1 MRRQTTI
8 LRNNVSALIASERA
22 WIDGEIVSKNLALL
36 GVYRY
41 SLKIKNLGKTP
52 AQVRSYQINT
62 GPLLEGNQFD
72 RTRLSHQKTRSLHV
86 FVGSEEDT
94 TLEEDMDMDPMFPD
108 MNDANSGT
116 TGAFCVTV
124 KYADI
129 VTGTPEER
137 SEHETS
143 FIYVYTPL
151 LHSLERLSRYN
162 KYT

>member
-1 MRRQTTI
+1 
-8 LRNNVSALIASERA
+8 
-22 WIDGEIVSKNLALL
+22 
-36 GVYRY
+36 
-41 SLKIKNLGKTP
+41 
-52 AQVRSYQINT
+52 
-62 GPLLEGNQFD
+62 
-72 RTRLSHQKTRSLHV
+72 V